1 MEGQPVLDWRIKSGP
16 QPICLWH
23 PSLHSSLRS
32 GNSKPIFPDDP
43 NFVNKVEE
51 ACNPLSARV
60 EGLLSHFSKSSL
72 IPSMLTRPLPGRGVD
87 ANIYEKT
94 CANKKDVSPCKA
106 RSSPRPPAAGTSDST
121 YVHTTKGVLSFP
133 PNSTAPPS
141 SLLPSSSSTST
152 HLTQSPGQG
161 WKCGA
166 AVTQCAAPKC
176 SSLLAGSTIMRSLR
190 AALTWVGFRAK
201 MLVGGEEMALDSIAS
216 S

>member
-1 MEGQPVLDWRIKSGP
+1 MLDWRIKSGP
-16 QPICLWH
+16 QPICLRH

-94 CANKKDVSPCKA
+94 CANKKCFSLQ
-106 RSSPRPPAAGTSDST
+106 GT
-121 YVHTTKGVLSFP
+121 
-133 PNSTAPPS
+133 
-141 SLLPSSSSTST
+141 
-152 HLTQSPGQG
+152 
-161 WKCGA
+161 
-166 AVTQCAAPKC
+166 
-176 SSLLAGSTIMRSLR
+176 
-190 AALTWVGFRAK
+190 
-201 MLVGGEEMALDSIAS
+201 
-216 S
+216 